1 MLLILST
8 ALSKLTSV
16 FVILI
21 LMTAFMSGHHTKAAP
36 SATEIGKTSSFIDE
50 NGIMHVYGEVKNLS
64 TKPMANLVIKASFYG
79 NKGNLLNE
87 FNRSAELSILN
98 PGGISPFEILYIDS
112 KTVSQLRDF
121 KISTETNPG
130 ANESK
135 LKPLGLKVTPTNS
148 RLDIFGFYY
157 INGEVTNIANHS
169 STNTLIIATLYDKSG
184 NVIAIGR
191 GLAEPLNIT
200 AGASAAFGLAVSEKL
215 QTYKTAAISLIAD
228 SDEFTSVP
236 IFAKASR

>member
-1 MLLILST
+1 MTPFMIGLS
-8 ALSKLTSV
+8 A
-16 FVILI
+16 
-21 LMTAFMSGHHTKAAP
+21 KAAP
-36 SATEIGKTSSFIDE
+36 SGIEIGKTSSFIDE

-64 TKPMANLVIKASFYG
+64 TKPLANVVIKGSFYG

-87 FNRSAELSILN
+87 FNRSSELSILN

-112 KTVSQLRDF
+112 KTVSQIRDF
-121 KISTETNPG
+121 KISTETSPG
-130 ANESK
+130 PTESR
-135 LKPLGLKVTPTNS
+135 LKPLGLKVTPSNS

-157 INGEVTNIANHS
+157 INGEVTNNANHS

-236 IFAKASR
+236 IFAKARR